1 MITAE
6 KLREENKARV
16 EKLLAVQFKV
26 LDRLRELGLGL
37 EFWDT
42 ERFGDFV
49 GNMPEDKIQVY
60 TQPESPHI
68 LLFTAEDEVRG
79 DEKIIKVGNIWS
91 DVLED
96 DFDVEAEIRLYL
108 SKLNLRM
115 TVDYM
120 KMDIEKRRLGEKRD
134 KVVNAVNSLGLNIY
148 DELHKRKKP
157 IDIR

>member
-26 LDRLRELGLGL
+26 LDRLHELGLGL
-37 EFWDT
+37 DFWDT

-68 LLFTAEDEVRG
+68 LLFTAEDEENG
-79 DEKIIKVGNIWS
+79 KKTIKVGNIWS
-91 DVLED
+91 DILED
-96 DFDVEAEIRLYL
+96 DFDVEGEIRLYL
-108 SKLNLRM
+108 SKLNLKM
-115 TVDYM
+115 TADYM
-120 KMDIEKRRLGEKRD
+120 RLDIEKRRLGERRD

-148 DELHKRKKP
+148 DELHKRKEP

>member
-16 EKLLAVQFKV
+16 EKLVTVQYKV
-26 LDRLRELGLGL
+26 LDRLVELGLGL

-42 ERFGDFV
+42 ERFGEFICY
-49 GNMPEDKIQVY
+49 MPKDRIQVY

-68 LLFTAEDEVRG
+68 LLFTAEDEENG
-79 DEKIIKVGNIWS
+79 EKTIKVGNIW
-91 DVLED
+91 DDILED
-96 DFDVEAEIRLYL
+96 DFDVEEEIKIYL
-108 SKLNLRM
+108 SKLNLKM
-115 TVDYM
+115 TADYM
-120 KMDIEKRRLGEKRD
+120 KLDMEKRELGERRD

-148 DELHKRKKP
+148 DELYKRKEP